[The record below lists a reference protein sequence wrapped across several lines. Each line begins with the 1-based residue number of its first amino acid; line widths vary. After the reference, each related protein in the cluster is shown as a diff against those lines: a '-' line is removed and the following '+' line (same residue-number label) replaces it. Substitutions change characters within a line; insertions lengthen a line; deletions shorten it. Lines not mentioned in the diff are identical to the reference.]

1 METYEELATYLRPER
16 VDEIGQQLVNDE
28 VHASGAAPQ
37 LARWLLERVKAGRRL
52 KSSHG
57 SALIYCLGLADD
69 KPGAGREMMYFDPTT
84 PDIDVD
90 LQDDKRHFTFDHI
103 TARYGAD
110 RVARIGTVGTYKA
123 RSALNEIGIAL
134 RIPRWKVDAV
144 AESMIK
150 RSSGDSRALATIE
163 DTLTTFPAGR
173 ELLQEYPEA
182 IVVTKMEG
190 HPSHAGQ
197 HAAGVVISDG
207 PLEEIVAVDRRTGAT
222 MCDKEDA
229 ENDYGLLK
237 IDVLGLTQLSIFADT
252 LARIGKPH
260 DFLDSLP
267 LDDKAAFEV
276 INQKRYAGI
285 FQFEGQSLQSVSK
298 QIKITEFEDFV
309 ALTALARPGP
319 LASGGTTQW
328 VKRRIG
334 AEPIVYPHPMLEP
347 YLKQT
352 RGVMIYQEQIL
363 TLGRAI
369 GELDWPQLTKLR
381 KAMSKSLGKEYF
393 DQFGDPWKASAVR
406 KGMDIERADAVWT
419 QMCAYG
425 SYGFNRSHAYSYG
438 LISYWCAW
446 LKAHHPLEFLAATL
460 THTTDPDA
468 QIRLLRDLVQEG
480 YDYVAV
486 DPLTSTDR
494 WEVARR
500 RPAGPPTSPASA
512 PAPGEGEPGGPES
525 SAPGEPAASLEASAD
540 PAGGNP
546 PPPPGAGLGAQGR
559 PVVVGPLTSV
569 KGIGGA
575 AVKAILEA
583 RAAGQPM
590 PARYA
595 RLLANPVTPLD
606 SLFPIRDALARVCPD
621 LSARNIFTT
630 PTLISVLE
638 YMRDRDPVLVL
649 ALITKIN
656 PRDENEVIQIAK
668 RGGVRIEGD
677 LTTSL
682 NLQLADDTG
691 TVFGKINRY
700 DYPAIGKPVVDR
712 GGSGKALWAVKGSL
726 FKRESMTMIMIKRM
740 RFLGLKE

>member
-1 METYEELATYLRPER
+1 METYEQLATFLKPER
-16 VDEIGQQLVNDE
+16 VAEIGEKLVNDE
-28 VHASGAAPQ
+28 VHAASAAPEF
-37 LARWLLERVKAGRRL
+37 AAWLLRRVESGQRMR
-52 KSSHG
+52 SSHG
-57 SALIYCLGLADD
+57 SLLAYCLGLSDEKPSVADR
-69 KPGAGREMMYFDPTT
+69 KHLWYDPTT

-90 LQDDKRHFTFDHI
+90 LADDKRHLTFEHI
-103 TARYGAD
+103 SRKYGAE
-110 RVARIGTVGTYKA
+110 RVARIGTVGTFKS
-123 RSALNEIGIAL
+123 RSALNEVGMAL
-134 RIPRWKVDAV
+134 RIPKWKVDAV

-163 DTLTTFPAGR
+163 DTMTSMPAGR
-173 ELLQEYPEA
+173 ELLRDYPEVV
-182 IVVTKMEG
+182 VVTKMEG
-190 HPSHAGQ
+190 HPRNAGQ

-207 PLEEIVAVDRRTGAT
+207 PLDEIVAVDRRTGAT

-260 DFLDSLP
+260 DFLDTLP
-267 LDDKAAFEV
+267 LDDEAAFEI

-285 FQFEGQSLQSVSK
+285 FQFEGQALQSVSK

-334 AEPIVYPHPMLEP
+334 AEPVVYPHEMLEP

-393 DQFGDPWKASAVR
+393 DQFGDPWKAAAIR
-406 KGMDIERADAVWT
+406 KGIDPVKADAIWT

-446 LKAHHPLEFLAATL
+446 LKAHHPLAFLAATL
-460 THTTDPDA
+460 THTTEPAA
-468 QIRLLRDLVQEG
+468 QISLLRDLVSEG
-480 YDYVAV
+480 YDYVPV
-486 DPLTSTDR
+486 DPATSTDR
-494 WEVARR
+494 WEVTVRN
-500 RPAGPPTSPASA
+500 GK
-512 PAPGEGEPGGPES
+512 
-525 SAPGEPAASLEASAD
+525 
-540 PAGGNP
+540 
-546 PPPPGAGLGAQGR
+546 QI
-559 PVVVGPLTSV
+559 VVGPLTSV

-575 AVKAILEA
+575 AVKAILDA
-583 RAAGQPM
+583 RGAGLPM

-595 RLLANPVTPLD
+595 KLLANPVTPLD
-606 SLFPIRDALARVCPD
+606 SLFPIRDALATVCPD
-621 LSARNIFTT
+621 LTARNIFTT
-630 PTLISVLE
+630 PTLISVTE
-638 YMRDRDPVLVL
+638 YMRDREPVLL
-649 ALITKIN
+649 LGLILKIN

-682 NLQLADDTG
+682 NVQLSDDTG
-691 TVFGKINRY
+691 IIFCKISRY
-700 DYPAIGKPVVDR
+700 DYPAIGKQIVDR
-712 GGSGKALWAVKGSL
+712 GGPGKALWALKGSL
-726 FKRESMTMIMIKRM
+726 FVRESMRM
-740 RFLGLKE
+740 LMVKQARFLGLKE